1 MNLPE
6 KSKILVL
13 TSECDLSQID
23 SGFEG
28 RLVDKGKSLRS
39 MRDLL
44 TAVLESYCREH
55 EVKPTELKYELVDR
69 VQDGQLGVSLYVST
83 KYLAQPDLHKMNGS
97 LQNELASL
105 LSKSVEFKNYEL
117 ESWIHGVS
125 SNSSLKDGDGVND
138 RAVVDCAIRLSSFS
152 NDLPANIA
160 VSGADQGSGDFE
172 VFSFSL
178 RPTVNPIKTLPFSI
192 TGQIICVLMGYSYES
207 RTLILN
213 NEKRSLE
220 VTCNIDDID
229 AIRHLVDGRSWREI
243 ILQGMSSR
251 ADTEI
256 LCADNLSYLSVL
268 KERCYVSGRE
278 IANLPNQK

>member
-1 MNLPE
+1 MNLSE
-6 KSKILVL
+6 KTKILVL

-23 SGFEG
+23 KGFEG

-55 EVKPTELKYELVDR
+55 EIKPTELKYELVDR

-83 KYLAQPDLHKMNGS
+83 KYLVQPDLHKMNGS
-97 LQNELASL
+97 LQNELACL

-117 ESWIHGVS
+117 ESWMHGAS
-125 SNSSLKDGDGVND
+125 SNSLLQHGDGVND
-138 RAVVDCAIRLSSFS
+138 RAVVDCAIRLSSLS

-160 VSGADQGSGDFE
+160 VSGTDQGSEGSGDCE

-192 TGQIICVLMGYSYES
+192 TGPIKCVLMGYSYES

-213 NEKRSLE
+213 NEKRSIE
-220 VTCNIDDID
+220 VTCNVDNID
-229 AIRHLVDGRSWREI
+229 AIRHLADGRSWREI
-243 ILQGMSSR
+243 LLQGKSSR

-256 LCADNLSYLSVL
+256 LGAENLSYLSVL
-268 KERCYVSGRE
+268 KERCYVSDRE
-278 IANLPNQK
+278 PAN